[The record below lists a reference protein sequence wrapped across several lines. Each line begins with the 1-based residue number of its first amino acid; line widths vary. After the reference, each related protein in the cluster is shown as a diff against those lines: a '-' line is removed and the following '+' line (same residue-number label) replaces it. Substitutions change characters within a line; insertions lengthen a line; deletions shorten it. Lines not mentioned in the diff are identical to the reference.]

1 VAVAAESSLL
11 EDITT
16 GKISSNC
23 GFFKMKVLKD
33 VRAESVE
40 QFVEDSIRKESV
52 LITDK
57 NQAYV
62 NPEKLVD
69 NPINVNSSKKAA
81 NGD

>member
-1 VAVAAESSLL
+1 
-11 EDITT
+11 
-16 GKISSNC
+16 
-23 GFFKMKVLKD
+23 MKVLKD